1 MSPNAT
7 SPTTALPLDDDSAG
21 GGERQKLPDPVLPK
35 PGHLLAGKYRVD
47 GVIGRGG
54 MGVVAAGHQLS
65 LDRPVAIKV
74 LRQALV
80 GTARQRFTREAM
92 AIARMQSEHVVRVF
106 DAGEEDGVP
115 FIVME
120 RLVGSDLAAELGRGP
135 LRPELAVSYLREAC
149 EAIAEAHSLG
159 IVHRDI
165 KPSNLFIAEGANG
178 RRIVKVL
185 DFGVSKWLGS
195 APDGETPLS
204 TADHGLVG
212 TPAYVSPEQLT
223 TPGAVDGRTDVW
235 ALGVV
240 LYQCLSGKR
249 PFEVRGIAQLCAA
262 ILTAPTPEL
271 EPNLGVP
278 DALRAIIRRCLRKK
292 PAERYPSVDEL
303 AAALAA
309 FSMPPSAARR
319 ALGAFRARPGLTLL
333 LAGAVVALGAVAAT
347 RFRGPARDAEERP
360 AVAVPA
366 QESEAAGTPVAHP
379 VSRALPTAAAPA
391 SLPAASAN
399 VAPPAVRSAP
409 QARIVREARRSSVA
423 AVQGSAAVPGSAAHA
438 SPGASNQ
445 PAAEKPPTKDA
456 ASKPMYRR

>member
-1 MSPNAT
+1 MSSGAT
-7 SPTTALPLDDDSAG
+7 SPTTALPLDDDSADTA
-21 GGERQKLPDPVLPK
+21 ERQRLPDPVLPK

-47 GVIGRGG
+47 GAIGRGG

-65 LDRPVAIKV
+65 LDRPVAIKF
-74 LRQALV
+74 LRQALA

-120 RLVGSDLAAELGRGP
+120 RLVGNDLAAELERGP
-135 LRPELAVSYLREAC
+135 LRPEVAVSYLREAC
-149 EAIAEAHSLG
+149 EAIAEAHSVG
-159 IVHRDI
+159 IVHRDL

-195 APDGETPLS
+195 APDEETPLS

-212 TPAYVSPEQLT
+212 TPAYVSPEQLA
-223 TPGAVDGRTDVW
+223 TPGAVDGRTDLW

-240 LYQCLSGKR
+240 LFQCLSGKR
-249 PFEVRGIAQLCAA
+249 PFEVRGIPQLCAA
-262 ILTAPTPEL
+262 ILTAQTPEL

-278 DALRAIIRRCLRKK
+278 EALRAVIRRCLRKK
-292 PAERYPSVDEL
+292 PSERYQSVDEL

-319 ALGAFRARPGLTLL
+319 VLGVVRSRPWLAFLV
-333 LAGAVVALGAVAAT
+333 AGAVVALGAVAAI
-347 RFRGPARDAEERP
+347 RFHWIDLDAGERP
-360 AVAVPA
+360 AVMTPA
-366 QESEAAGTPVAHP
+366 QESQAAGNPMAP
-379 VSRALPTAAAPA
+379 GVSPPPPAVAAPA
-391 SLPAASAN
+391 SLPVASASATPPVMQS
-399 VAPPAVRSAP
+399 VAK
-409 QARIVREARRSSVA
+409 ARVVREARRSGVL
-423 AVQGSAAVPGSAAHA
+423 AVPSSAAPA
-438 SPGASNQ
+438 SSGVSEP
-445 PAAEKPPTKDA
+445 PIEKPSPKDD

>member
-1 MSPNAT
+1 MSSGAT
-7 SPTTALPLDDDSAG
+7 SPTTALPLDDDSADAA
-21 GGERQKLPDPVLPK
+21 ERQRLPDPVLPK

-47 GVIGRGG
+47 GAIGRGG

-65 LDRPVAIKV
+65 LDRPVAIKF
-74 LRQALV
+74 LRQALA

-120 RLVGSDLAAELGRGP
+120 RLVGNDLAAELGRGP
-135 LRPELAVSYLREAC
+135 LRPEVAVSYLREAC

-159 IVHRDI
+159 IVHRDL

-223 TPGAVDGRTDVW
+223 TPGAVDGRTDLW

-249 PFEVRGIAQLCAA
+249 PFEVRGIPQLCAA
-262 ILTAPTPEL
+262 ILTAQTPEL
-271 EPNLGVP
+271 DPNLGVP
-278 DALRAIIRRCLRKK
+278 EALRAIIRRCLRKK
-292 PAERYPSVDEL
+292 PAERYASVDEL
-303 AAALAA
+303 DAALAA
-309 FSMPPSAARR
+309 SMTPPSAAGRVFGAVR
-319 ALGAFRARPGLTLL
+319 SRPALAFLVAS
-333 LAGAVVALGAVAAT
+333 AVVALGAASI
-347 RFRGPARDAEERP
+347 RFHWIGRDAEERP
-360 AVAVPA
+360 AGTAPA
-366 QESEAAGTPVAHP
+366 QESQAAGNPVVP
-379 VSRALPTAAAPA
+379 GVSPLPPAAAAPT
-391 SLPAASAN
+391 SLPVVSASAT
-399 VAPPAVRSAP
+399 PPAMPSAP
-409 QARIVREARRSSVA
+409 KARVVREARRSDVK
-423 AVQGSAAVPGSAAHA
+423 AVPSSAAPA
-438 SPGASNQ
+438 SSGVSEQ
-445 PAAEKPPTKDA
+445 PIEKPSPKDD

>member
-1 MSPNAT
+1 MSAGAT
-7 SPTTALPLDDDSAG
+7 SPTTALPFDDDSADAAV
-21 GGERQKLPDPVLPK
+21 RQKLPDPVLPK

-47 GVIGRGG
+47 GAIGRGG
-54 MGVVAAGHQLS
+54 MGIVVGGHQLS
-65 LDRPVAIKV
+65 LDRPVAIKF
-74 LRQALV
+74 LRQALA

-120 RLVGSDLAAELGRGP
+120 RLVGSDLAAELGRGA

-149 EAIAEAHSLG
+149 EAIAEAHSVG

-204 TADHGLVG
+204 TSDHGLVG

-240 LYQCLSGKR
+240 LYQCLSGRR

-271 EPNLGVP
+271 APNLGVP
-278 DALRAIIRRCLRKK
+278 DSLRAVIRRCLRKN
-292 PAERYPSVDEL
+292 PAERYASVAEL
-303 AAALAA
+303 DAALAA
-309 FSMPPSAARR
+309 STMPPNAARR
-319 ALGAFRARPGLTLL
+319 VFGAVRSRPWLAFLV
-333 LAGAVVALGAVAAT
+333 AGAVVALGAVAAI
-347 RFRGPARDAEERP
+347 RFHWIGLAGERP
-360 AVAVPA
+360 AVMTPV
-366 QESEAAGTPVAHP
+366 QESQAAGNPVVP
-379 VSRALPTAAAPA
+379 GVSPPPPAVAAPA
-391 SLPAASAN
+391 SLPVVSPSATPPVMQS
-399 VAPPAVRSAP
+399 VAK
-409 QARIVREARRSSVA
+409 ARVVREARRSGVL
-423 AVQGSAAVPGSAAHA
+423 AVPSSAAPA
-438 SPGASNQ
+438 SSGVSEP
-445 PAAEKPPTKDA
+445 PVEKPSPKDD